1 MLTLLIIDIFMR
13 KLILR
18 RFCTLLLVLLSS
30 SIYVANASDSKL
42 KIDVQPGLQQDS
54 RNFIVSGQILD
65 EEDKEPLIG
74 AIVMIKG

>member
-1 MLTLLIIDIFMR
+1 MR